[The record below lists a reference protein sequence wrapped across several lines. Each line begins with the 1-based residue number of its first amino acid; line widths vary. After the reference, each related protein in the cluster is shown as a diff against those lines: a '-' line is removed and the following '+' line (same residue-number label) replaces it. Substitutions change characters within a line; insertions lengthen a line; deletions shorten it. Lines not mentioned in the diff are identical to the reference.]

1 MMSGGCGSW
10 IGFGSGVEVAQP
22 VVLAFERMR
31 SVRPGPEDDLELL
44 FEHVHPR
51 SGVGER
57 KAVRSVLVLV
67 PASAESEL
75 NPSAGALVG
84 AVVTSLASVEGW
96 RNVAGETIVPSR
108 SVEVTAAS
116 ALSVPHASSDP
127 RSGCM
132 LSR

>member
-84 AVVTSLASVEGW
+84 GRDEL
-96 RNVAGETIVPSR
+96 GECRGMAECRGRDHRAKPQR
-108 SVEVTAAS
+108 
-116 ALSVPHASSDP
+116 
-127 RSGCM
+127 
-132 LSR
+132 